1 MRKGGLNDTDL
12 NRQYLDVLDNG
23 SLADIANM
31 MEFTGPRPEV
41 TTTNNLIIE
50 IECQKIFMPKNISIN
65 QSC

>member
-41 TTTNNLIIE
+41 TTTNNLISE
-50 IECQKIFMPKNISIN
+50 IEWQ
-65 QSC
+65 